1 MIARIAGIVIIA
13 LLAVSQLAIAQGYPD
28 RSIKVIVPAPPGGI
42 SDSITR
48 LVTAEMQRIAGQS
61 FVIENV
67 SGASGNVGVTQ
78 ALKST
83 PDGYTVGG
91 LTTVQTAAIAT
102 RPGKVVDVTREALP
116 IIMMT
121 QSCYTLV
128 VPASLGVKT
137 LNEFITLVKANPG
150 KFSYGSAGLGSGHHL
165 MSEML
170 KVEAGLDLVHVPYRG
185 ENPATT
191 DLIAGRIQMMFHTS
205 PAQLIEG
212 GQMVALG
219 VTSEEPWQ
227 YLPNVPT
234 IKSVLPNITYYGWSG
249 LMAPIGTPAAIVE
262 KLNALGNE
270 ALKSAEVRSSL
281 AKLGVVPVGGPSSRL
296 AEQMAKD
303 VKSFRGVAERQ
314 NIVIAD

>member
-1 MIARIAGIVIIA
+1 MIARIAGLAIIA
-13 LLAVSQLAIAQGYPD
+13 LLAASDVVLAQGYPD
-28 RSIKVIVPAPPGGI
+28 RSIKVVVPAPPGGI

-48 LVTAEMQRIAGQS
+48 LVTGEMQRIAGQS

-67 SGASGNVGVTQ
+67 SGAAGNVGVTQ

-102 RPGKVVDVTREALP
+102 RPGKVVDVTRDAIP
-116 IIMMT
+116 VIVMT
-121 QSCYTLV
+121 HSCYTLV

-137 LNEFITLVKANPG
+137 LKEFIALMKANPG

-205 PAQLIEG
+205 PAQLIES

-219 VTSEEPWQ
+219 VTSAEPWQ

-234 IKSVLPNITYYGWSG
+234 IKSVLPTITYYGWSG
-249 LMAPIGTPAAIVE
+249 LMVPTGTPAAIVD

-270 ALKSAEVRSSL
+270 ALKSADVRNAL
-281 AKLGVVPVGGPSSRL
+281 AKLGVVPVGGPAARL
-296 AEQMAKD
+296 AEQMARD
-303 VKSFRGVAERQ
+303 VESFRKVAERQ